1 MANILDYLDW
11 RGDLPFVISPFNK
24 VDNLII
30 SQLAYVKFNDII
42 PGLMS
47 GDSISIKDAAELYMT
62 RNPLNML
69 KKNDVELRGRYNLVK
84 KLSESR
90 RYMNARLSR
99 HINILDEQNQKQFS
113 ALCVALGDNT
123 IYIAFRGTDD
133 TITGW
138 KEDLNM
144 SLAMPVPAQLEA
156 VNYLNLIGSES
167 NCKIRVGGHSKGG
180 NLAVYAAMNC
190 EDYIED
196 RIISIY
202 NNDGPGFTLEIIDS
216 LKYQNI
222 LDKIITTVPEY
233 SVFGLMFQHRED
245 YMVVKSCQSGIMQHD
260 AMSWQVMGKDFE
272 YVDKICNGS
281 RVVSISLKN
290 WINSLTDKERYNF
303 VEVVYRVIKS
313 SGCNSVSEFRS
324 SKIKYAHAALKE
336 YSSLD
341 NETRDMALKALK
353 ILNKEYSKNI
363 LTNILPST
371 FTKKEQVN

>member
-47 GDSISIKDAAELYMT
+47 RDSISIKDAAELYMT

-99 HINILDEQNQKQFS
+99 HISILDEQNQKQFS

>member
-47 GDSISIKDAAELYMT
+47 RDSISIKDAAELYMT

-99 HINILDEQNQKQFS
+99 HISILDEQNQKQFS

-123 IYIAFRGTDD
+123 IYIAFRGTDE

>member
-69 KKNDVELRGRYNLVK
+69 KKNDVELRGKYNLVK

-99 HINILDEQNQKQFS
+99 HISILDEQNQKQFS

-202 NNDGPGFTLEIIDS
+202 NNDGPGFTLEIIES

-245 YMVVKSCQSGIMQHD
+245 YMVVKSCESGIMQHD
-260 AMSWQVMGKDFE
+260 SMSWQVMGKDFE